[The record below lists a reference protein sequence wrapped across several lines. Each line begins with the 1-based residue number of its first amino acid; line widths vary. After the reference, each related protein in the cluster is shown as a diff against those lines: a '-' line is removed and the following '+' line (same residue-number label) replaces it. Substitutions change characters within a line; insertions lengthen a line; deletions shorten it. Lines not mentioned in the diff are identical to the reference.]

1 MKNWKVAPKD
11 PAIAQYID
19 CYWFLEKSQGDV
31 GPEHPKLNPDPAAH
45 IIIASADQPY
55 HYEYENYLATGM
67 GSHLILP
74 YGKTYA
80 LDHSQPF
87 TVIGIK
93 LKVGILYSLPL
104 AASYP
109 LLDEIIQLN
118 LQQQLLIPASAEAEM
133 ITSTAE
139 ASADESTGENPERLR
154 DQLDILLQPLV
165 LLAKEDKHSAL
176 VRKTLALF
184 QKTTLADV
192 ALSDIGNKLGCSQR
206 TIERSFSKV
215 TGFTLK
221 QYHTMQRLE
230 AMLEHVHKLPSK
242 EINWTDIALNFGFSD
257 QPHLIPYVKST
268 MGSTPGQYAEAR
280 DLTIDAYGNFE

>member
-1 MKNWKVAPKD
+1 MKNWKISPKN

-19 CYWFLEKSQGDV
+19 CYWFLEKSQGDA

-55 HYEYENYLATGM
+55 HYEYENYLATGA

-74 YGKTYA
+74 YGKTYT

-93 LKVGILYSLPL
+93 LKVGTLYSLPL
-104 AASYP
+104 APSHP

-118 LQQQLLIPASAEAEM
+118 LQQQLSLPASAEAAL
-133 ITSTAE
+133 ITSSTE
-139 ASADESTGENPERLR
+139 KNGGESASENPERFR
-154 DQLDILLQPLV
+154 EQFDGLLQPLIAV
-165 LLAKEDKHSAL
+165 AKEDKHSAL
-176 VRKTLALF
+176 VRKILALF
-184 QKTTLADV
+184 QQVDLADIT
-192 ALSDIGNKLGCSQR
+192 LSDIGNKLGCSQR

-230 AMLEHVHKLPSK
+230 AMLEHLHKLPSQD
-242 EINWTDIALNFGFSD
+242 INWTDIALSFGFSD
-257 QPHLIPYVKST
+257 QPHLIRYVKST
-268 MGSTPGQYAEAR
+268 MGSTPGQ
-280 DLTIDAYGNFE
+280 

>member
-1 MKNWKVAPKD
+1 MKNWKISPKD
-11 PAIAQYID
+11 PVIAQYID
-19 CYWFLEKSQGDV
+19 CYWFLEKSQGDI

-45 IIIASADQPY
+45 IIIASSEQPY
-55 HYEYENYLATGM
+55 HYEYDDYLATGA

-74 YGKTYA
+74 YGKTYT

-93 LKVGILYSLPL
+93 LKVGALYSLPL
-104 AASYP
+104 APSHP

-118 LQQQLLIPASAEAEM
+118 LQQQLVLPASAEAAL
-133 ITSTAE
+133 ITT
-139 ASADESTGENPERLR
+139 STGENPEKLR
-154 DQLDILLQPLV
+154 DQLDGLLQPLIAV
-165 LLAKEDKHSAL
+165 AKEDKHSVL
-176 VRKTLALF
+176 VKKILELF
-184 QKTTLADV
+184 QNANLADIS
-192 ALSDIGNKLGCSQR
+192 LSDIGNKLGCSQR

-230 AMLEHVHKLPSK
+230 AMLEHLHKLPNQD
-242 EINWTDIALNFGFSD
+242 INWTDIALSFGFSD
-257 QPHLIPYVKST
+257 QPHLIRYIKNT

-280 DLTIDAYGNFE
+280 DLAIDAYGNFE

>member
-1 MKNWKVAPKD
+1 MKNWKVAPKE

-19 CYWFLEKSQGDV
+19 CYWFLEKSQGDI

-45 IIIASADQPY
+45 IIIASSEQPY

-74 YGKTYA
+74 YGKTYT

-93 LKVGILYSLPL
+93 LKVGVLYSLPL
-104 AASYP
+104 VAIHP
-109 LLDEIIQLN
+109 LLNEIMPLN
-118 LQQQLLIPASAEAEM
+118 LQQQLHISVSAEASLLSRFE
-133 ITSTAE
+133 
-139 ASADESTGENPERLR
+139 DEKLR
-154 DQLDILLQPLV
+154 DQLDQLLQPLIAV
-165 LLAKEDKHSAL
+165 AKEDKHSVL

-184 QKTTLADV
+184 QKADLADIS
-192 ALSDIGNKLGCSQR
+192 LSDIGNKLGCSQR

-230 AMLEHVHKLPSK
+230 AMLEHLHTLPSQD
-242 EINWTDIALNFGFSD
+242 INWTDIALSFGFCD
-257 QPHLIPYVKST
+257 QPHLIRYVKTT

-280 DLTIDAYGNFE
+280 DLAIDAYGNFE